1 MLKNSNKKGKY
12 VNGSKLHQLGWYG
25 DLFRTKAVLNTFPV
39 DNIDIKEIIGLYECF
54 LLARILFDANGLPNN
69 GGDGKSNLVHAVT
82 NSIDGASIHPWRG
95 KLNVSVIVAIGTI
108 FHLPLS
114 IKFESFKYNLHQ
126 ITLFT
131 VFVFWVIL
139 VRIFPHSDWIRIDTE
154 SFRVQS
160 KCRKIHTRITSNTDT
175 FYAVIN

>member
-1 MLKNSNKKGKY
+1 MLKNSNKKGHY

-108 FHLPLS
+108 FTFLYQLS
-114 IKFESFKYNLHQ
+114 SKASNIICIKSHCSQCSYSE
-126 ITLFT
+126 LFW
-131 VFVFWVIL
+131 FVSS
-139 VRIFPHSDWIRIDTE
+139 RIQTE
-154 SFRVQS
+154 
-160 KCRKIHTRITSNTDT
+160 
-175 FYAVIN
+175 YG